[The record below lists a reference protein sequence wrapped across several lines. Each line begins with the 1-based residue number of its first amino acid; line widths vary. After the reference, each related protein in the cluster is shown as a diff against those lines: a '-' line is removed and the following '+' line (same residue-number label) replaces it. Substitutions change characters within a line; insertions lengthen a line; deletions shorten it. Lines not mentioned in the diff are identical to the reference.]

1 LAIRTAVIYNPN
13 CKLSGLGSSEAGRV
27 ALRVLFL

>member
-1 LAIRTAVIYNPN
+1 VIYNPN